1 MVIMLV
7 DKLLR
12 VFVIF
17 DQDWVFHLDTN
28 QALASL
34 VALLDYFL
42 GVDLFDVLLEPL
54 FYNNRMV
61 ILHKVVHYRQDV
73 IGVVV
78 EDVLGRNILM
88 LVLAIFSFHICL
100 YRVNKILNVVER
112 SALVFK
118 HFFHLV
124 FLTNLVE

>member
-1 MVIMLV
+1 MLV

-17 DQDWVFHLDTN
+17 DQDGVFHLDTN
-28 QALASL
+28 QAFASF

-42 GVDLFDVLLEPL
+42 GVDLFYVLLKPL
-54 FYNNRMV
+54 FYNNWMV
-61 ILHKVVHYRQDV
+61 ILNKVVHNRQDMIRV
-73 IGVVV
+73 IV
-78 EDVLGRNILM
+78 EDVLGRNILV
-88 LVLAIFSFHICL
+88 LILAIFCFHISM

-118 HFFHLV
+118 HFFDLI
-124 FLTNLVE
+124 FLTNLIE